1 MGKVLIIDDDKEI
14 LTVVDLI
21 LSQHG
26 FIVQSTFKWQE
37 TIDKIESF
45 HPDLILMDVSLGR
58 QTDGRDICEYIK
70 TDTEARNIPIILFSA
85 ISDISQTYPACQAV
99 DFIAKPFDAEAMI
112 SKIQSYLPVE

>member
-1 MGKVLIIDDDKEI
+1 MGKVLVIDDDKEI
-14 LTVVDLI
+14 LHVVDLI
-21 LSQHG
+21 LSRHG

-45 HPDLILMDVSLGR
+45 HPDIILMDVSLGR

-99 DFIAKPFDAEAMI
+99 DFISKPFDAEAMV
-112 SKIQSYLPVE
+112 SKIQTYMPA